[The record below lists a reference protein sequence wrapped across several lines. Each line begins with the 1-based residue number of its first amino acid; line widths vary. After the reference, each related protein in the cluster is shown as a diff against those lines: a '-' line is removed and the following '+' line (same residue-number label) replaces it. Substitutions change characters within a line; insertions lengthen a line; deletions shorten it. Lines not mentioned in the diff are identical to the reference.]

1 MFENSVIK
9 YVVDGDVCIVTY
21 KHGSIID
28 NDISDLIVWEKE
40 KLIKSHNI
48 KKYVGVIHSS
58 VKIKAETMKKFTTKK
73 AIGGVDVIAVVYIA
87 DKKHVEKFYLFGV
100 KVLNTLV
107 KLLLKSP
114 KLAFFNDEQSA
125 INWAKNVDL

>member
-1 MFENSVIK
+1 MK
-9 YVVDGDVCIVTY
+9 
-21 KHGSIID
+21 
-28 NDISDLIVWEKE
+28 
-40 KLIKSHNI
+40 KLINI
-48 KKYVGVIHSS
+48 PENIYTKM

-73 AIGGVDVIAVVYIA
+73 AIGGVDVIAVVYVA